1 MPPTP
6 HFNRYPVKLIRDR
19 VKSNYKKGF
28 QCEICDTTELLEL
41 HHYNSLSAM
50 YPKWCKDNNESPEDI
65 IEHRDQFIEDKYTE
79 LVDLCSTL
87 CKEHHARL
95 HKIYGKTP
103 KLGTAAKQPGW
114 VLKQR
119 EKLGLPPRI
128 TEK

>member
-1 MPPTP
+1 MSELK
-6 HFNRYPVKLIRDR
+6 RYSVKYIRDR

-41 HHYNSLSAM
+41 HHYNTLTEM
-50 YPKWCKDNNESPEDI
+50 YRKWCKETNEKPEDVL
-65 IEHRDQFIEDKYTE
+65 EHRDQFIKDHWEE
-79 LVDLCSTL
+79 LVEICATL

-95 HKIYGKTP
+95 HKIYGKNP
-103 KLGTAAKQPGW
+103 KLGTAVKQPGW